1 MRHSPRELLFVWL
14 KVGAFAFGGGNVALG
29 TIRQEFVERRGWIE
43 ADDFARTWA
52 LCQASPGINLL
63 CMAILVG
70 RRLGGRGGAFAS
82 LVGMTLPGAIL
93 TLALAAGFVG
103 VSGTP
108 AVQDAMRGV
117 VPATAGLG
125 LASVVRAGLPLL
137 KEGWGRKGTIR
148 AATVA
153 LPALGFV
160 GLFAGVPPV
169 GLLLGGAAA
178 GAGLWWTVR

>member
-1 MRHSPRELLFVWL
+1 M
-14 KVGAFAFGGGNVALG
+14 ALG
-29 TIRQEFVERRGWIE
+29 TIRQEFVERRAWIDE
-43 ADDFARTWA
+43 DEFARTWA

-63 CMAILVG
+63 CMAILMG
-70 RRLGGRGGAFAS
+70 RRLGGLRGALVS
-82 LVGMTLPGAIL
+82 LVGMAFPGAAI

-108 AVQDAMRGV
+108 AVQAAMRGV
-117 VPATAGLG
+117 IPATAGLG

-137 KEGWGRKGTIR
+137 KEGWERRGTIR

-169 GLLLGGAAA
+169 GLLLGGAVV
-178 GAGLWWTVR
+178 GAGLWWTIR